1 MNDDAGRAAA
11 HRITDKT
18 MGVMA
23 LAFQGN
29 ED

>member
-1 MNDDAGRAAA
+1 MTTQAAA

-29 ED
+29 ENWCV